1 MANAHLKYAIALWFV
16 TCYLCVYV
24 HVGRHFCSSD
34 VIITD
39 DGVMHQMVTT
49 ITSPQ
54 AASKSHEHERFMP
67 KTLLKKYHMQ
77 RQQYKSS
84 TNPEKIIVN
93 VGMPRTGTRSWMAT
107 MEKIFPNTN
116 AEYHHVATGYIDS
129 HFNSEDLAELLLFG
143 NQSSPANPLY
153 RYLMHPPTNGVRVMA
168 DLPWFLL
175 APIAKNFP
183 HVYWVQ
189 VTRELESHINS
200 TIYMLETHA
209 SYRCKCKDKPRCS
222 KGSMALI
229 DRLYYDK
236 YNALGHICNEIDQVP
251 RDLVR
256 TWLKN
261 WEEETYSSMI
271 DHPHF
276 LQLRLE
282 DTTRSNAEKMV
293 KFLELDMS
301 ASILNAIDFESI
313 HVSEKDR
320 AQGI

>member
-1 MANAHLKYAIALWFV
+1 
-16 TCYLCVYV
+16 
-24 HVGRHFCSSD
+24 
-34 VIITD
+34 
-39 DGVMHQMVTT
+39 
-49 ITSPQ
+49 
-54 AASKSHEHERFMP
+54 
-67 KTLLKKYHMQ
+67 
-77 RQQYKSS
+77 
-84 TNPEKIIVN
+84 
-93 VGMPRTGTRSWMAT
+93 
-107 MEKIFPNTN
+107 
-116 AEYHHVATGYIDS
+116 
-129 HFNSEDLAELLLFG
+129 
-143 NQSSPANPLY
+143 
-153 RYLMHPPTNGVRVMA
+153 
-168 DLPWFLL
+168 
-175 APIAKNFP
+175 
-183 HVYWVQ
+183 
-189 VTRELESHINS
+189 
-200 TIYMLETHA
+200 
-209 SYRCKCKDKPRCS
+209 
-222 KGSMALI
+222 MALI

-276 LQLRLE
+276 LTLKME

>member
-39 DGVMHQMVTT
+39 DGVMHRMAAT

-67 KTLLKKYHMQ
+67 KTLRKKYYMQ

-129 HFNSEDLAELLLFG
+129 HFNSEDLAELLLFV

-153 RYLMHPPTNGVRVMA
+153 RYLMHPPINGVRVMA
-168 DLPWFLL
+168 DIPSLHTVCLSC
-175 APIAKNFP
+175 ISK
-183 HVYWVQ
+183 YW
-189 VTRELESHINS
+189 S
-200 TIYMLETHA
+200 T
-209 SYRCKCKDKPRCS
+209 
-222 KGSMALI
+222 
-229 DRLYYDK
+229 
-236 YNALGHICNEIDQVP
+236 YNASAPQIQNTCRQSLMYIPLNTPCCSDLNTLQVGIVPGSQMKMLVTVNRSYINRTTLRSIVP
-251 RDLVR
+251 RR
-256 TWLKN
+256 
-261 WEEETYSSMI
+261 
-271 DHPHF
+271 
-276 LQLRLE
+276 
-282 DTTRSNAEKMV
+282 NAV
-293 KFLELDMS
+293 TNTSQDPR
-301 ASILNAIDFESI
+301 
-313 HVSEKDR
+313 R
-320 AQGI
+320 A